1 MSTRKKLIEFVSV
14 LHKYV
19 LQIHSNL
26 NSEITEDNATNPGL
40 SSFHDIKTV
49 LEQIKDVLIP
59 RLNHYDEALEKHLN
73 ELGAYISGQ
82 DFIFDPQPEDK
93 NDDIPEKIKQINEK
107 LQEIRKL
114 NDDFHFPEW
123 DPKSLK
129 AQEKGS
135 SESEAP
141 KVSRDKLHWRVEK
154 NILKSP
160 DMANLQLSYDALD
173 IQLKVCSFCLA
184 IFPEKA
190 VVKKKQLIYWW
201 IGEGL
206 ISKSKDKSAEE
217 VGEGVFMK
225 LLEKG
230 LIQPYYT
237 GENHKNPVVH
247 CCTIHPW
254 IRRMLT
260 SAARRAEFF
269 DFDDTGKFKIN
280 VDDESKSCRACLVWG
295 SDSLKEEQEL
305 FTIFNVNKDYLI
317 FKTGLFSKFKKL
329 VILQLGRWQTSAE
342 QAIEVENG
350 DFLNDLGAKK
360 HLRYL
365 SVQGISRITTLPSF
379 AKCVNLEI
387 LDLRACHN
395 LESLPSDIGSLRKL
409 THLDVS
415 QCFLLEGMPKGIE
428 KLSSLQVLKGF
439 VIGHTKKN
447 LSKLGDL
454 VQLKKLRKL
463 SIRIGSNAVIV
474 QEELNKFKE
483 ITTLRV
489 LTISWGKVASA
500 SKNGGQG
507 TKMDSNVGGALS
519 SEEKEGLKLNDT
531 ATLTMKF
538 FSFPPKLEKLDI
550 RCLPQEP
557 SPEWLKPS
565 NLEELKRLYIRGGKL
580 DALHPEEN
588 KKWKVKILRL
598 KYLNNLKIEAE
609 FLQQNFPNLVYF
621 EKFNE
626 IAHPSSEFQHE
637 KNVEWNNND
646 EAWEALYEKLK

>member
-1 MSTRKKLIEFVSV
+1 MSTRKKLIDLLSILHTHVSKV
-14 LHKYV
+14 ASHPNR
-19 LQIHSNL
+19 Q
-26 NSEITEDNATNPGL
+26 ITEDNAKNPRL
-40 SSFHDIKTV
+40 SSLHAIKTM

-59 RLNHYDEALEKHLN
+59 CLNDEALWQKLN
-73 ELGAYISGQ
+73 ELGAYISEQ

-93 NDDIPEKIKQINEK
+93 NDIIPEKIKQINEN
-107 LQEIRKL
+107 LQEIKKL
-114 NDDFHFPEW
+114 MDM
-123 DPKSLK
+123 KSLK

-154 NILKSP
+154 NILESP
-160 DMANLQLSYDALD
+160 AMANLQLSYDALD
-173 IQLKVCSFCLA
+173 IQLKVCLFCLA

-206 ISKSKDKSAEE
+206 ISKSKDKSGEE

-254 IRRMLT
+254 IRRMLI

-295 SDSLKEEQEL
+295 SDSLKEEEEL

-329 VILQLGRWQTSAE
+329 VILQLGRWETSAE

-360 HLRYL
+360 H
-365 SVQGISRITTLPSF
+365 
-379 AKCVNLEI
+379 
-387 LDLRACHN
+387 LRACHN

-447 LSKLGDL
+447 FSKLGDL

-507 TKMDSNVGGALS
+507 TKMDSNVGGASS
-519 SEEKEGLKLNDT
+519 SEEKEGLKMNKT

>member
-1 MSTRKKLIEFVSV
+1 MSTRKKLIEFVST
-14 LHKYV
+14 LHNYV
-19 LQIHSNL
+19 LRISSNL
-26 NSEITEDNATNPGL
+26 KSQRTEDNAKNPRL
-40 SSFHDIKTV
+40 ISLHDIETV

-59 RLNHYDEALEKHLN
+59 CLNDEALSKKLN
-73 ELGAYISGQ
+73 ELGAYISEQ
-82 DFIFDPQPEDK
+82 DFIFDPQTEDK
-93 NDDIPEKIKQINEK
+93 NDIIPEKIKQINEN
-107 LQEIRKL
+107 LQEIKKL
-114 NDDFHFPEW
+114 MDV
-123 DPKSLK
+123 KSLK

-141 KVSRDKLHWRVEK
+141 KVSTDWLHWRVEK
-154 NILKSP
+154 NIFESP
-160 DMANLQLSYDALD
+160 AMANLQLSYDALD
-173 IQLKVCSFCLA
+173 IQLKVCLFCLS

-237 GENHKNPVVH
+237 GENHKTQNPVVH

-254 IRRMLT
+254 IRRMLI

-269 DFDDTGKFKIN
+269 DFDDTGKFNIN
-280 VDDESKSCRACLVWG
+280 DSKSCRACLVLG
-295 SDSLKEEQEL
+295 SDSLKEEEEL

-447 LSKLGDL
+447 PSKLGDL
-454 VQLKKLRKL
+454 IQLKKLRKL
-463 SIRIGSNAVIV
+463 SIRIGSNAVIM

-489 LTISWGKVASA
+489 LTISWGKVVLA
-500 SKNGGQG
+500 SKNGGKG
-507 TKMDSNVGGALS
+507 MKTGSNIGGASS
-519 SEEKEGLKLNDT
+519 SEEKDV
-531 ATLTMKF
+531 
-538 FSFPPKLEKLDI
+538 PPRET
-550 RCLPQEP
+550 

-565 NLEELKRLYIRGGKL
+565 NLAELKRLYIRGGKL

-588 KKWKVKILRL
+588 KWKVNILRL
-598 KYLNNLKIEAE
+598 KYLKNLKIEAE

-637 KNVEWNNND
+637 KNVEWNINDEAWNNND
-646 EAWEALYEKLK
+646 EAWKALDEKLK

>member
-1 MSTRKKLIEFVSV
+1 MSTRKKLIDLLSILHTHVSKV
-14 LHKYV
+14 ASHPNR
-19 LQIHSNL
+19 Q
-26 NSEITEDNATNPGL
+26 ITEDNAKNPRL
-40 SSFHDIKTV
+40 SSLHAIKTM

-59 RLNHYDEALEKHLN
+59 CLNDEALWQKLN
-73 ELGAYISGQ
+73 ELGAYISEQ

-93 NDDIPEKIKQINEK
+93 NDIIPEKIKQINED
-107 LQEIRKL
+107 LQEIKKL
-114 NDDFHFPEW
+114 MDM
-123 DPKSLK
+123 KSLK

-154 NILKSP
+154 NILESLA
-160 DMANLQLSYDALD
+160 MANLQLSYDALD
-173 IQLKVCSFCLA
+173 IQLKVCLFCLA

-254 IRRMLT
+254 IRRMLI

-280 VDDESKSCRACLVWG
+280 VDDESKSCRACLVWD
-295 SDSLKEEQEL
+295 SDSLKEEEEL

-415 QCFLLEGMPKGIE
+415 QCFLLEGMPKGVE

-489 LTISWGKVASA
+489 LTISWGKV
-500 SKNGGQG
+500 
-507 TKMDSNVGGALS
+507 
-519 SEEKEGLKLNDT
+519 EEKEDLELKPT

-550 RCLPQEP
+550 RCLPQKT
-557 SPEWLKPS
+557 SPEWLKPG

-580 DALHPEEN
+580 DALHPE
-588 KKWKVKILRL
+588 
-598 KYLNNLKIEAE
+598 
-609 FLQQNFPNLVYF
+609 
-621 EKFNE
+621 
-626 IAHPSSEFQHE
+626 
-637 KNVEWNNND
+637 
-646 EAWEALYEKLK
+646 

>member
-1 MSTRKKLIEFVSV
+1 MSTRKKLIDLLSILHTHVSKV
-14 LHKYV
+14 ASHPNR
-19 LQIHSNL
+19 Q
-26 NSEITEDNATNPGL
+26 ITEDNAKNPRL
-40 SSFHDIKTV
+40 SSLHAIKTM

-59 RLNHYDEALEKHLN
+59 CLNDEALWQKLN
-73 ELGAYISGQ
+73 ELGAYISEQ

-93 NDDIPEKIKQINEK
+93 NDIIPEKIKQINEN
-107 LQEIRKL
+107 LQEIKKL
-114 NDDFHFPEW
+114 MDM
-123 DPKSLK
+123 KSLK

-154 NILKSP
+154 NILESLA
-160 DMANLQLSYDALD
+160 MANLQLSYDALD
-173 IQLKVCSFCLA
+173 IQLKVCLFCLA

-190 VVKKKQLIYWW
+190 VVKTKQLIYWW

-254 IRRMLT
+254 IRRMLI

-280 VDDESKSCRACLVWG
+280 VDDESKSCRACLVWD
-295 SDSLKEEQEL
+295 SDSLKEEEEL

-415 QCFLLEGMPKGIE
+415 QCFLLEGMPKGVE

-489 LTISWGKVASA
+489 LTISWGKV
-500 SKNGGQG
+500 
-507 TKMDSNVGGALS
+507 
-519 SEEKEGLKLNDT
+519 EEKEDLELKPT

-550 RCLPQEP
+550 RCLPQKT
-557 SPEWLKPS
+557 SPEWLKPG

-598 KYLNNLKIEAE
+598 KYLKNLTIEAE

-621 EKFNE
+621 EKFNCHE
-626 IAHPSSEFQHE
+626 IARQSSESIQYE
-637 KNVEWNNND
+637 KNVE
-646 EAWEALYEKLK
+646 